1 MELRHLR
8 YFVAIADAQT
18 MARAAETAHVTQSTL
33 SHQLSQLESEL
44 GCLLFERVGRQL
56 RLSDAGQ
63 AFLGHARGVLAQ
75 VDEGLRAVGI
85 ARAEAAGAL
94 KVGVIHSFVTGLM
107 PQVCSACLLAYP
119 AMRVQVF
126 ELTGSEIEA
135 QVAAGSLDCGVGF
148 YPPIHEGVLGE
159 KLFEDELV
167 LVVPRKHPLADR
179 RSVRFA
185 QIGETPLAMLGPRFA
200 TRQIL
205 DNYFHRAGV
214 RPNIVVEI
222 DSVDALQKLVELGA
236 VAAILPSRTARRS
249 ASVRLL
255 QVTDP
260 RPTRAAGMVWRRTQY
275 RSAAATAFAAE
286 VELALAIQA

>member
-1 MELRHLR
+1 
-8 YFVAIADAQT
+8 
-18 MARAAETAHVTQSTL
+18 
-33 SHQLSQLESEL
+33 
-44 GCLLFERVGRQL
+44 
-56 RLSDAGQ
+56 
-63 AFLGHARGVLAQ
+63 
-75 VDEGLRAVGI
+75 
-85 ARAEAAGAL
+85 
-94 KVGVIHSFVTGLM
+94 M
-107 PQVCSACLLAYP
+107 PQVCSACLRAYP

-185 QIGETPLAMLGPRFA
+185 QIGETPLAMLGPQFA

-214 RPNIVVEI
+214 RPDIVVEI

-249 ASVRLL
+249 PRVRWL

-260 RPTRAAGMVWRRTQY
+260 RPTRAAGMVWRRTHY

-286 VELALAIQA
+286 VELALSIGD